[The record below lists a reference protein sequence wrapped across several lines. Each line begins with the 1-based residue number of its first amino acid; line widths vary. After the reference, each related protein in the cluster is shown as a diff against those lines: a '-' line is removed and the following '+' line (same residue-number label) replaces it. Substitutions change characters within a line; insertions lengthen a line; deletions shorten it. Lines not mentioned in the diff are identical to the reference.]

1 MKLIRHILSHLILI
15 TILFGLVSVFYY
27 RYAIL
32 PDNYVQGIDFYAEK
46 IHPGLKSFARA
57 QILHDKSKSTSSSQQ
72 ADSSP
77 VVAVIETAESVSTE
91 MPVAE
96 SPEKQVQTVIKK
108 DVTEDKQ
115 PSIEEQVVADI
126 AAADVPVYKEIK
138 AEEEKILSLETDDVT
153 EKPPVKEDAES
164 IVAVDDNTQPVASQ
178 NESAEDG
185 IATDKEA
192 ASANGMLRAARLA
205 FQQGK
210 LNVAIKKYNDLVK
223 LENDEADFYGELGN
237 VYYAMGQWDKAG
249 IVYYEAAIRLIE
261 ERHLDQVAYL
271 HRVIQGLDLER
282 ADKLAKKLAVFRQ

>member
-27 RYAIL
+27 RYSIL

-57 QILHDKSKSTSSSQQ
+57 QILYDKTKPASSSQQ
-72 ADSSP
+72 GDRSP
-77 VVAVIETAESVSTE
+77 VVAAIETAESESTE

-96 SPEKQVQTVIKK
+96 FPEKHSQTEITK
-108 DVTEDKQ
+108 DVAEEKQ

-126 AAADVPVYKEIK
+126 AAADVPVYEEIK
-138 AEEEKILSLETDDVT
+138 PEEEKAQSLETDDVT
-153 EKPPVKEDAES
+153 ENPPVKEDAES

-185 IATDKEA
+185 IVTDKEA

-210 LNVAIKKYNDLVK
+210 LDVAIKKYSDLVE

-249 IVYYEAAIRLIE
+249 IAYYEAAIRLIE
-261 ERHLDQVAYL
+261 ERHLYQVAYL

-282 ADKLAKKLAVFRQ
+282 ADKLAEKLAVLRQ